1 MKDYLPNVF
10 FNKNNFENFY
20 SNFSIPL
27 SSQDDKSIIC
37 NLAYHQLFYSNN
49 DKEFSL
55 TYFEYAALCF
65 MYKSLDELDSYKK
78 SLLEG
83 LRKEKIKFKNIVFNE
98 AYLNVATELLV
109 EPITGIRMF
118 QFGNYISK
126 FLSTLL
132 FKNIN
137 TEHKKSFLVEA
148 KSNNR
153 TLQNHFYNALDRCE
167 RFHSDMS
174 KKEFLFISQAFK
186 NEFRQNS
193 TYGRQLLLGLEFLE
207 NPHLYNEKL
216 GVYSKFIYEIIR
228 NGMQQKIEKNISKGP
243 NL

>member
-1 MKDYLPNVF
+1 
-10 FNKNNFENFY
+10 
-20 SNFSIPL
+20 
-27 SSQDDKSIIC
+27 
-37 NLAYHQLFYSNN
+37 
-49 DKEFSL
+49 
-55 TYFEYAALCF
+55 

-78 SLLEG
+78 SLLES
-83 LRKEKIKFKNIVFNE
+83 LRKEKIEFKNIAFNE

-137 TEHKKSFLVEA
+137 SEDKKSFLVEA

-167 RFHSDMS
+167 RFHSDIS

-193 TYGRQLLLGLEFLE
+193 TYGRQLLLGIEFLE

-216 GVYSKFIYEIIR
+216 GVYSKLIYEIIR
-228 NGMQQKIEKNISKGP
+228 NGMQQRIEKNISKGP